1 MRLRIVRCRGA
12 IIYPLTCDRTAQ
24 ADAGYADIGGVRH
37 SAVLGPEIARWSV
50 VISPRGGRAVDGTLP
65 MESRLENRLCHLTI
79 NCGGGKTYR
88 GLAYNERC
96 FGTLG

>member
-1 MRLRIVRCRGA
+1 MWKE
-12 IIYPLTCDRTAQ
+12 TCAAAVKTGFVDGCF
-24 ADAGYADIGGVRH
+24 AD
-37 SAVLGPEIARWSV
+37 
-50 VISPRGGRAVDGTLP
+50 RAVDGTLP